1 MEILIPG
8 LVIVALMVWA
18 STRIKKNAARA
29 FEAEEING
37 DGFTLD
43 KPEGFL
49 SRVESPDGHLF
60 DAYSKDFGTGSAD
73 NLRAATAIVFA
84 SDNTINEAASLE
96 QSRLTRSERSE
107 LFELGGSHCIIVTGD
122 AVHND
127 HTFHVSE
134 KFLTRDGRTL
144 VLKIDVLKEKSD
156 EFAHKIEDMLI
167 SFNPK

>member
-1 MEILIPG
+1 MELLIPG
-8 LVIVALMVWA
+8 LIIVALMVWA
-18 STRIKKNAARA
+18 STKIKRHAAQA
-29 FEAEEING
+29 FDAEEIQG

-73 NLRAATAIVFA
+73 NLRAATAVVFS

-96 QSRLTRSERSE
+96 QSRLTNSERSE

-122 AVHND
+122 AVRDD
-127 HTFHVSE
+127 HAFNVSE
-134 KFLTRDGRTL
+134 KILTRDGHTL
-144 VLKIDVLKEKSD
+144 VLKIDVLKERSD
-156 EFAHKIEDMLI
+156 EFARKIENMLI
-167 SFNPK
+167 SFNPR